1 MKRIFLISLLAMI
14 GLTSEAQTSTI
25 SGNLQYHQNG
35 VTEYAKSA
43 GLFVARPE
51 VKTDKQTNKTTA
63 AWYMT
68 NMAWIKDYCEV
79 KDVSIEKDFLKIFP
93 EIANFTQNDLNS
105 VMPMSW
111 RLTEERQR
119 VGDGTSGMNNE
130 TVMHCYF
137 RMPADEVT
145 DLWLASEET
154 CIVDQ
159 ETGAQYRIRRTE
171 PETYRK
177 HFTIRAKKDDI
188 VDLKIFFAPLAETT
202 KEVRIYG
209 IPNWGMM
216 GAPVTVR
223 HQVFGTWEPLNYDTI
238 PQLRKPRVEKEHM
251 SEDKPY
257 DKQNWNTWKVMTDA
271 HLIKPVKDGT
281 MALWRTPE
289 ATYLAIGYEQNW
301 TTEYW
306 SFGHDIKLLDNA
318 GHQYKIRE
326 VQGLPLDELF
336 FLKGNAGDYVAYVL
350 VFDPLP
356 LDISTITYIEPEG
369 EPFNAWGANWSGK
382 VLHDLSIKQLR
393 DNQKLFDYQPRIVVE

>member
-1 MKRIFLISLLAMI
+1 MT

-111 RLTEERQR
+111 RLTDE
-119 VGDGTSGMNNE
+119 NNE
-130 TVMHCYF
+130 TVLHCYF

-257 DKQNWNTWKVMTDA
+257 DMQNWNTWKVMTDA

-336 FLKGNAGDYVAYVL
+336 FMKGNAGDYVAYMM

-393 DNQKLFDYQPRIVVE
+393 DNQKLFNYQPRIVVE

>member
-1 MKRIFLISLLAMI
+1 MKRFLMISLLAMTGI
-14 GLTSEAQTSTI
+14 ISQAQTKNHIVSIKYNFQSETP
-25 SGNLQYHQNG
+25 G
-35 VTEYAKSA
+35 VNEYAKGMGMFIS
-43 GLFVARPE
+43 RPQ
-51 VKTDKQTNKTTA
+51 VKKTDDNKTTA

-68 NMAWIKDYCEV
+68 NMSWIKDYCEV
-79 KDVSIEKDFLKIFP
+79 ENAPIEKDILKIFP
-93 EIANFTQNDLNS
+93 EMINLPRGEDS
-105 VMPMSW
+105 YMPMSW
-111 RLTEERQR
+111 RLTDE
-119 VGDGTSGMNNE
+119 NNE
-130 TVMHCYF
+130 TVLHCYF
-137 RMPADEVT
+137 TMPADEVT
-145 DLWLASEET
+145 DMWLASEET
-154 CIVDQ
+154 CLVDQ
-159 ETGAQYRIRRTE
+159 ESGAQYRIRRTE

-177 HFTIRAKKDDI
+177 HFTIKAKKGDV

-209 IPNWGMM
+209 VPNWSMM
-216 GAPVTVR
+216 GTPVTVR
-223 HQVFGTWEPLNYDTI
+223 HEAFGTLVYQEYDTI

-257 DKQNWNTWKVMTDA
+257 DMQNWNTWKVVTDA
-271 HLIKPVKDGT
+271 HLIKPVKDET

-306 SFGHDIKLLDNA
+306 SFGHDIKLLDNT

-336 FLKGNAGDYVAYVL
+336 FMKGNSGDYVAYVL

-356 LDISTITYIEPEG
+356 LKVSSFTYIEPEG

-382 VLHDLSIKQLR
+382 VISNLSIQQLR
-393 DNQKLFDYQPRIVVE
+393 ENQKLFNYHPRMIVK